1 MTAELLD
8 RRVLGA
14 VRFVDA
20 VTGLVIPDRLEVQA
34 TGVRWVRNRRGDYV
48 VAEAPGLERHRD
60 AFPSPPPT
68 PAVGSVE
75 ISFTVRDPAGRYL
88 GRRGTLALPRD
99 PDTDGA
105 ANPDSLFHPA
115 AIPLF
120 PAAAAPTWPGW
131 AVVRASV
138 AGSAPG
144 TVLAGALLRVIRQS
158 DDAILGGGMTDR
170 RGEALVAV
178 QGIPSTTFDDG
189 AGPVVATEVAVRLEV
204 VWDPDAAE
212 MPDPDD
218 LEARRVELLVR
229 SRTAMLAAGRIVAIA
244 L

>member
-1 MTAELLD
+1 VSRELLD

-20 VTGLVIPDRLEVQA
+20 VSGLVIQDQLDVRA
-34 TGVRWVRNRRGDYV
+34 RGVRWVRNRRGDYV
-48 VAEAPGLERHRD
+48 IAEAPGLERHRD
-60 AFPSPPPT
+60 TFAVPPAT
-68 PAVGSVE
+68 PAVGAVR
-75 ISFTVRDPAGRYL
+75 ISITVRDPAGHYL
-88 GRRGTLALPRD
+88 ARRATVPLPRD
-99 PDTDGA
+99 PDSNRA
-105 ANPDSLFHPA
+105 PNRDSLFRSES
-115 AIPLF
+115 IPLF
-120 PAAAAPTWPGW
+120 PAPAAPTWPGW

-144 TVLAGALLRVIRQS
+144 TVLAGALLRVVRQS
-158 DDAILGGGMTDR
+158 DGETLGGGMTDS

-204 VWDPDAAE
+204 VWDPAAAE
-212 MPDPDD
+212 PPDPGD
-218 LEARRVELLVR
+218 LEARRDELLVR
-229 SRTAMLAAGRIVAIA
+229 SATAMLASGRVVAIA